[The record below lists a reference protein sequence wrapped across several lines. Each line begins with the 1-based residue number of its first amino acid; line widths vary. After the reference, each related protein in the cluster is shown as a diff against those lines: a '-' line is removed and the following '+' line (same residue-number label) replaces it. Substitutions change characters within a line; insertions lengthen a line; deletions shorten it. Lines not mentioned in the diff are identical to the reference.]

1 MNNEKYTQL
10 LKEVRDML
18 PEEVLEKLKGV
29 VSDVEFCKILADNG
43 IDVETIEAKVK
54 NSGVDFSES
63 PSYLIMMN

>member
-1 MNNEKYTQL
+1 MNNEQYSEL

>member
-1 MNNEKYTQL
+1 MNNEKYTHL

-43 IDVETIEAKVK
+43 IDVEAIEAKVK